1 MSGTLFGLGLSQQ
14 HDANGQPMVGCLLYL
29 YAANTSTPVT
39 AYKDVGLTV
48 GQEHAW
54 PIIADANGR
63 IPAFWLADS
72 SYRARLTDANGIVQF
87 DELSVLAIGSSGAVT
102 VDNTVDPNALFTT
115 GMPVWLPISGLKAGF
130 VRMNGRTIGSA
141 TSGATERA
149 NADTSVLFAYAWNN
163 YSDTIC
169 PVTTGRGVSAVADF
183 AANKQIG
190 VIDMRGRG
198 PFGLSDMG
206 NTDAATFT
214 GATFTTGDGVTAA
227 SFGGL
232 ASVVIA
238 QANLPNVAL
247 NISGITGTVPMAAQL
262 ANLQTGG
269 AAINYQGTIGTTPV
283 TFGGLTGAV
292 SLGGSGTAHNN
303 MPPFILGSWYWR
315 L

>member
-14 HDANGQPMVGCLLYL
+14 HDANGLPMVGCLLYL

-130 VRMNGRTIGSA
+130 VRMNGRTI
-141 TSGATERA
+141 
-149 NADTSVLFAYAWNN
+149 
-163 YSDTIC
+163 
-169 PVTTGRGVSAVADF
+169 
-183 AANKQIG
+183 
-190 VIDMRGRG
+190 
-198 PFGLSDMG
+198 
-206 NTDAATFT
+206 
-214 GATFTTGDGVTAA
+214 
-227 SFGGL
+227 
-232 ASVVIA
+232 
-238 QANLPNVAL
+238 
-247 NISGITGTVPMAAQL
+247 
-262 ANLQTGG
+262 
-269 AAINYQGTIGTTPV
+269 
-283 TFGGLTGAV
+283 
-292 SLGGSGTAHNN
+292 
-303 MPPFILGSWYWR
+303 
-315 L
+315 